1 MDFNNYQDEALKTSM
16 YPSGGILGLAYTAL
30 GLNGEAG
37 EVAERIKKLI
47 RDDEV
52 SSNPEALQRVIE
64 ERRDEIVKE
73 LGDVLWYLSSLCTE
87 LGTDLNN
94 IATANLE
101 KLRSRMDRG
110 VIKGSGDNR

>member
-1 MDFNNYQDEALKTSM
+1 MDFKQYQDAALKTSM
-16 YPSGGILGLAYTAL
+16 YPSGGILGLCYTTL

-37 EVAERIKKLI
+37 EVAERIKKII

-52 SSNPEALQRVIE
+52 SSDNSTLKKVIE
-64 ERRDEIVKE
+64 DRKTEIVKE

-87 LGTDLNN
+87 LGTDLNEV
-94 IATANLE
+94 AQANLD